1 MICLQLVNQSNTSS
15 FLVHIQNHTLSFPFD
30 HFHGFVKLWSAI
42 TTAGPKNISGYTR
55 RMHPHQHRFV
65 LIPGAF
71 GERQVRLARIGL
83 SKSSHIKFTPRSE
96 EHTSE
101 LQSLMH
107 TSYAVFCL
115 TKKTR
120 HKQQ

>member
-71 GERQVRLARIGL
+71 GERQVRLARIGQ
-83 SKSSHIKFTPRSE
+83 SKSRAE
-96 EHTSE
+96 EHTAE
-101 LQSLMH
+101 LQSLMR

-115 TKKTR
+115 TKK
-120 HKQQ
+120 KQTIPTKHHT